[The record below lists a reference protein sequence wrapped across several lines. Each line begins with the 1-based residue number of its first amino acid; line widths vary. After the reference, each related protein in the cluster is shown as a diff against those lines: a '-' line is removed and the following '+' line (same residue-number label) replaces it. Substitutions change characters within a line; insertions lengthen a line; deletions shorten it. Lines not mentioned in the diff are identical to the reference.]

1 MKENSLKDT
10 SVMNLLGVFKNL
22 NPKDERNNLLLG
34 EVVAINPLAI
44 KLCDTEVVLPEACL
58 YVGQWCRPVNV
69 TIPHNHLINALE
81 SNSSKAIKTTKI
93 SAGTPTEGTNTGSYD
108 IKTQTITRNDDN
120 GVDDKEKNTE
130 NKSNVDLGGAS
141 LGMSINIAGSG
152 VEGTTSN
159 GAITE
164 AFVATTTDLS
174 TFTVTDNGH
183 KHIVPEH
190 ETQDVHFPETKFE
203 KFVTFEIYPRLK
215 IKDIVLL
222 FAFNNFQKY
231 YVAERITNG
240 S

>member
-93 SAGTPTEGTNTGSYD
+93 SDGTPTEGTNTGSYD

-120 GVDDKEKNTE
+120 GVDDKKLETDD
-130 NKSNVDLGGAS
+130 KSKLNIDLGGAN
-141 LGMSINIAGSG
+141 LGMKVSA
-152 VEGTTSN
+152 TS
-159 GAITE
+159 
-164 AFVATTTDLS
+164 TTTA
-174 TFTVTDNGH
+174 TIGTGGVGVVTTTVTSSFDVEDNGH

-215 IKDIVLL
+215 VKDIVLL